1 MPMLTALALS
11 IGLLAAVATYICVA
25 DIGGIGL
32 QVWVIFLAWACFFHV
47 GGKEQGLITTIIGMT
62 FGVIIGVLA
71 LWVNADFNPGLD
83 GAIWAAICVGIG
95 AMIIVLASSIPLFS
109 VIPAS
114 VYGFATIAAY
124 ALLKTGTGDLTT
136 AGMANPAVIVILSI
150 IAGAIFGY
158 LSEKL
163 ASMLASDG

>member
-1 MPMLTALALS
+1 MPMLIALALS
-11 IGLLAAVATYICVA
+11 IGVLAAVATYICVA
-25 DIGGIGL
+25 DIGSIGL
-32 QVWVIFLAWACFFHV
+32 QVWAIFLAWACFFHV
-47 GGKEQGLITTIIGMT
+47 GGKEQGVVTTIIGMT

-71 LWVNADFNPGLD
+71 LVANADFNPGLD
-83 GAIWAAICVGIG
+83 GALWAAICVGIG
-95 AMIIVLASSIPLFS
+95 GAVIVLASSIPLFS

-124 ALLKTGTGDLTT
+124 ALLKTGTGGLMNV
-136 AGMANPAVIVILSI
+136 GMDNPTVIIVLSI

-163 ASMLASDG
+163 AGILGRG